1 MRPKRH
7 LPIVLI
13 GPVFVL
19 IFAFIAYPMIEI
31 VRISFTGW
39 HYLKPG
45 SDTFVGFASY
55 IKVFSD
61 PVVLSV
67 MGRTVIWM
75 VAATALSIILGMAIG
90 YYLSQDWK
98 INRFLRAVIIIPW
111 ILPPVVTGTIWKWML
126 HGTFG
131 VFNDMLIRVH
141 IIDQGIPWLGRPET
155 ALLALIM
162 VQVWKNVPMV
172 ALLLSAAF
180 QGVSLE
186 MVEAGRI
193 DGANV
198 WQRFWRLIFP
208 DIRSTFVVVA
218 VMVSI
223 WCIQQYVIIW
233 IATQGGPI
241 NSTHIL
247 PTYIFQIFT
256 QSYQFGE
263 LGVLSITNLLIL
275 VGITL
280 VYIRA
285 FQRER

>member
-111 ILPPVVTGTIWKWML
+111 ILPPVVTGT
-126 HGTFG
+126 T
-131 VFNDMLIRVH
+131 
-141 IIDQGIPWLGRPET
+141 
-155 ALLALIM
+155 
-162 VQVWKNVPMV
+162 
-172 ALLLSAAF
+172 
-180 QGVSLE
+180 
-186 MVEAGRI
+186 
-193 DGANV
+193 NV